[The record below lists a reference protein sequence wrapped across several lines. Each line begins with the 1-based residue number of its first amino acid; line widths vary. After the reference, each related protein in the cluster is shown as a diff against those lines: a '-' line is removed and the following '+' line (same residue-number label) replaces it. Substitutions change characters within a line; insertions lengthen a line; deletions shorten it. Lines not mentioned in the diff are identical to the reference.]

1 MAARTDRPYPTDLSE
16 KEGPLLEPLV
26 PAVKDGGRPA
36 RWERREIANAIFYVV
51 RSGCTWR
58 QLPHDLPPWQTVYYY
73 FRTWRRDGTLEALH
87 ARLRER
93 LRRTLGRATTPSAA
107 IIDSQSVKTT
117 ERGGR
122 RESHRP
128 SATTAAKK
136 RRAASGICSSTP
148 RASCSR
154 RWCMRRTSPTG
165 TAADCCSRRS
175 PTCASTF
182 RGSATCGSTSA
193 TRAASSPGSRR
204 PWGGAARG
212 SSTCGPGVT

>member
-1 MAARTDRPYPTDLSE
+1 MAAPTRKPYPTDLSE
-16 KEGPLLEPLV
+16 KEWTLLEPLV
-26 PAVKDGGRPA
+26 PAVLDGGRPA

-136 RRAASGICSSTP
+136 
-148 RASCSR
+148 
-154 RWCMRRTSPTG
+154 
-165 TAADCCSRRS
+165 
-175 PTCASTF
+175 
-182 RGSATCGSTSA
+182 
-193 TRAASSPGSRR
+193 
-204 PWGGAARG
+204 
-212 SSTCGPGVT
+212 

>member
-1 MAARTDRPYPTDLSE
+1 MAAPPRKPYPTDLSE
-16 KEGPLLEPLV
+16 KEWTLLEPLV
-26 PAVKDGGRPA
+26 PAVLDGGRPA

-58 QLPHDLPPWQTVYYY
+58 QLSHDLPPWQTVYYY

-136 RRAASGICSSTP
+136 
-148 RASCSR
+148 
-154 RWCMRRTSPTG
+154 
-165 TAADCCSRRS
+165 
-175 PTCASTF
+175 
-182 RGSATCGSTSA
+182 
-193 TRAASSPGSRR
+193 
-204 PWGGAARG
+204 
-212 SSTCGPGVT
+212 